1 MLDGMQLRP
10 STYMGGTSSWAQS
23 CSWTQ
28 RQLSIKE
35 RHPAFPVCTVKV
47 VVVVGVGWGGGVSW
61 VQGVCVPSQKE
72 KGLKRNTPKQEW
84 LLTLKENISFIKI
97 LNRKTSTDKDK

>member
-1 MLDGMQLRP
+1 MLDGMQMRP

-35 RHPAFPVCTVKV
+35 RHPAFTVCTVKV
-47 VVVVGVGWGGGVSW
+47 VVGGCHGFR
-61 VQGVCVPSQKE
+61 GVCVPSQKE
-72 KGLKRNTPKQEW
+72 KGQKRNNPKQEW

-97 LNRKTSTDKDK
+97 LNRKTSRDKDK

>member
-10 STYMGGTSSWAQS
+10 STYMGGTSSWAQP

-35 RHPAFPVCTVKV
+35 RHPAFTVCT
-47 VVVVGVGWGGGVSW
+47 GWGGSGECLS
-61 VQGVCVPSQKE
+61 PQKQ
-72 KGLKRNTPKQEW
+72 KGPK
-84 LLTLKENISFIKI
+84 KEQPKTRMAAHIKG
-97 LNRKTSTDKDK
+97 KYFFY

>member
-10 STYMGGTSSWAQS
+10 STYMGGTSSRAQP

-35 RHPAFPVCTVKV
+35 RHPAFTVCTVK
-47 VVVVGVGWGGGVSW
+47 GGVALE
-61 VQGVCVPSQKE
+61 VCVP
-72 KGLKRNTPKQEW
+72 LPK
-84 LLTLKENISFIKI
+84 L
-97 LNRKTSTDKDK
+97 KDKKGTNQNKNGCSH